1 MDGVVVADP
10 ELDPKSGGDPRSP
23 TPGATDAQRVELPAP
38 LVADDGTHWKPREK
52 DAAYV
57 SDDAIDG
64 DVPHRDAGTVAHSHG
79 VVYVDAEAQE
89 AGDVTAADS
98 SAPEPPAPG
107 DR

>member
-1 MDGVVVADP
+1 MTDQ
-10 ELDPKSGGDPRSP
+10 ELDPKDAGDPQSP
-23 TPGATDAQRVELPAP
+23 TPGATDAQRVDLPAP

-57 SDDAIDG
+57 SEDAIDG

-79 VVYVDAEAQE
+79 VVYVDSEAQQ
-89 AGDVTAADS
+89 AGDVVADDDT
-98 SAPEPPAPG
+98 APEQPDPE